1 MKKYVLLI
9 CLLLLIIIIVVTYF
23 VLTNRKSTP
32 IGEIKSMSFSYTK
45 GYMMNSDV
53 RYEIEYLDG
62 KYIAKYKPYGESAE
76 KSKRIDSS
84 IVLEIEE
91 LFNKYEVSNWDGFN
105 GNDKNVLDGD
115 SFYFSV
121 SYCDKSINASGY
133 MKWPKNY
140 GSVKTGLD
148 DIFSKIFNK

>member
-76 KSKRIDSS
+76 KSKRIDTIIAISKQRVVGVFS
-84 IVLEIEE
+84 VGSPSLIRTGVNADRVK
-91 LFNKYEVSNWDGFN
+91 FNKVVPLPQGYWEEYISKEPFTFN
-105 GNDKNVLDGD
+105 SAIKYL
-115 SFYFSV
+115 
-121 SYCDKSINASGY
+121 
-133 MKWPKNY
+133 
-140 GSVKTGLD
+140 
-148 DIFSKIFNK
+148 